1 MQPTVKSVTEL
12 FQQRIRFVVP
22 LFQRTYVWNVDDQWH
37 PLWED
42 IERQAQK
49 LLAVAPGAPYP
60 ADANHFLGAIV
71 VQREVGTTDGSPPS
85 ASVIDGQQRLT
96 TLQVLLAAIRD
107 YLSGRNHTLVETLK
121 ALTSNTPPHARPTDG
136 HKVWPTNSDREA
148 YAAAMTSGSL
158 AELKSAVGRQV
169 PTLCHAYQFFFEE
182 FKKYVET
189 GGENSDGV
197 SDGLVEDRINAV
209 YNTLASA
216 FRFVVIELDAN
227 EDPQIIF
234 ESLNARGEPLLPS
247 DLIKNH
253 IFLEASEAEATQ
265 WYPAYWQAFET
276 ELTTNGKERF
286 WRQERELLRERRPFI
301 DVFFYVFLLES
312 GDRGETQP
320 NHLYQEFKSWR
331 VRSRH
336 SMTTQNLL
344 ERIRER
350 ADLFRDVLTGQRGDR
365 VARTFDILMAVD
377 AFAAMPLLLNVLSR
391 GLSSSDERRCCE
403 AIESF
408 FVRRW
413 FCTAR
418 PRNTSALVAGLLSA
432 ARQADNET
440 LAEALSAALSRSAAN
455 GHYDW
460 HDDRAFL
467 DGWMNRQV
475 YVKSR
480 QDRARCLLRVLEHEL
495 GGSLGDGAISIEHI
509 LPQAADDH
517 RYPFSDRAA
526 SLQANL
532 QRRKR
537 LIDTVGNLTLLEGRL
552 NPQAGDRP
560 FTQKKAIFGRDSSF
574 QLNRSLAGFDC
585 WSEDEIEKR
594 AIDLFDVAIKAWPA
608 PPRAS

>member
-22 LFQRTYVWNVDDQWH
+22 LFQRTYVWDIDEQWH

-49 LLAVAPGAPYP
+49 LLAVAPGDPYP
-60 ADANHFLGAIV
+60 VDANHFLGAIV
-71 VQREVGTTDGSPPS
+71 VQREVGTTDGSPPT

-107 YLSGRNHTLVETLK
+107 YLSQRNHTLVETLK
-121 ALTSNTPPHARPTDG
+121 ALTSNTPPHARPIDA
-136 HKVWPTNSDREA
+136 HKVWPTNSDRES
-148 YAAAMTSGSL
+148 YSLAMTSGSPEDL
-158 AELKSAVGRQV
+158 RSASGKQP
-169 PTLCHAYQFFFEE
+169 PTLCKAYQFFYEE

-189 GGENSDGV
+189 GGEGADATG
-197 SDGLVEDRINAV
+197 DGLNERRISAV
-209 YNTLASA
+209 YNALASA

-253 IFLEASEAEATQ
+253 IFLEATETEAAR
-265 WYPAYWQAFET
+265 WYPAYWQAFES
-276 ELTTNGKERF
+276 ELTPHGKERF
-286 WRQERELLRERRPFI
+286 WRQERELLREKRPFI
-301 DVFFYVFLLES
+301 DVFFYVFLIES
-312 GDRGETQP
+312 GDRSETLP

-331 VRSRH
+331 LRSRH
-336 SMTTQNLL
+336 AISTESLL
-344 ERIRER
+344 RQIRER
-350 ADLFRDVLTGQRGDR
+350 ADLFRDVLQGQRGER
-365 VARTFDILMAVD
+365 VARTFDMLMAVD
-377 AFAAMPLLLNVLSR
+377 AFAAMPLLLNVLSKE
-391 GLSSSDERRCCE
+391 LPPLDESKACE

-413 FCTAR
+413 FCASR
-418 PRNTSALVAGLLSA
+418 ARNTPALVTGLLNA
-432 ARQADNET
+432 ARQSDRRT
-440 LAEALSAALSRSAAN
+440 LVVTLHQALSNSAAN

-467 DGWMNRQV
+467 EGWLTRQL

-480 QDRARCLLRVLEHEL
+480 QDRARCILGVLEHEL
-495 GGSLGDGAISIEHI
+495 GGVLGDGKFSIEHI

-517 RYPFSDRAA
+517 RYPFSDKTA
-526 SLQANL
+526 SLQQNL
-532 QRRKR
+532 QRRK
-537 LIDTVGNLTLLEGRL
+537 LLVDTVGNLTLLEGRL

-560 FTQKKAIFGRDSSF
+560 FAQKKAIYGRDSSL
-574 QLNRSLAGFDC
+574 QLNGTLKTFERWG
-585 WSEDEIEKR
+585 EHEIAER
-594 AIDLFDVAIKAWPA
+594 AQHLFDAATRAWPG
-608 PPRAS
+608 PSR